1 MSTAPQAPRDDH
13 DDDRPTG
20 RSTEAGRRR
29 GRVLIPAVFVGVIL
43 VLILFMVLVSR
54 LNQ

>member
-1 MSTAPQAPRDDH
+1 MSSAPQAPRD

-29 GRVLIPAVFVGVIL
+29 ARVLIPAVIVGVVL
-43 VLILFMVLVSR
+43 VLILFMVLVSQ

>member
-1 MSTAPQAPRDDH
+1 MSTGPQPPR

-20 RSTEAGRRR
+20 RSTGAGRRR
-29 GRVLIPAVFVGVIL
+29 GRVLIPAVVIGAILL
-43 VLILFMVLVSR
+43 VFLFIFLVSR